1 MPKVIMVTLDR
12 FNVTLLIT
20 SIHLLDPKLLNS
32 SINLE
37 GVSKKK
43 SIKWEAGGQSKNL
56 QESL

>member
-1 MPKVIMVTLDR
+1 MVTLDR

-20 SIHLLDPKLLNS
+20 SIHLLTDPKLLNS

-56 QESL
+56 QDPVG